1 MQVMFKKRLM
11 ARMFF
16 TSLTI
21 IALVGLGLAA
31 LINVLHEQNAY
42 NEETAELIA
51 EIPSVAAE
59 LRESKQLPPN
69 VDWLESNRQPKRYIM
84 AACGPDFDQLWT
96 SSKATELGLFDACQ
110 KFDEVRDGSA
120 PYFITLANDKGYY
133 AYLLSVELAGKH
145 YSLLVMKDAAKIQ
158 MENREFSERTY
169 WRLALVMGLAFVLL
183 ASAGYWGLRP
193 LVTLRNELL
202 AINQGKTS
210 KLDAEYPSELEG
222 VTTAVN
228 QLLRQSSD
236 QQQRVEHAMND
247 LAHSLKTR
255 LAAVHAI
262 TDDKS
267 LSREDANERIMDQ
280 IGQMDQLVKYQL
292 KRATMGRKGL
302 KQESTLVV
310 PMLEQITLMLDK
322 VYRDKQVK
330 LTTSVADNVAFP
342 GAQEDLMELLGN
354 LMENAYRLSISQVR
368 VSAAVHAG
376 WFELVVEDDG
386 PGIEAE
392 LRDKVLQRGVR
403 ADSRSPGQGIGL
415 AVCDEIVESYLGT
428 LCIEDSMLEGALFRI
443 RIPA

>member
-1 MQVMFKKRLM
+1 MPLKMKKRLM

-21 IALVGLGLAA
+21 IALVGLGLAV

-69 VDWLESNRQPKRYIM
+69 VDWLERNRLPKRYVM
-84 AACGPDFDQLWT
+84 AACGPDFSQLWT
-96 SSKATELGLFDACQ
+96 SAKATELKLFDACE
-110 KFDEVRDGSA
+110 KFDEIRSDSP
-120 PYFITLANDKGYY
+120 PYFIEPAGGKGYY
-133 AYLLSVELAGKH
+133 AYLLAVELGGKK

-158 MENREFSERTY
+158 QENREFSERTY
-169 WRLALVMGLAFVLL
+169 WRLALVMGAAFILL

-193 LVTLRNELL
+193 LVTMRNELL
-202 AINQGKTS
+202 AINQGKS
-210 KLDAEYPSELEG
+210 SELSADYPTELEG
-222 VTTAVN
+222 VSAALN
-228 QLLRQSSD
+228 QLLRQASD
-236 QQQRVEHAMND
+236 QQQRVEHSMND

-267 LSREDANERIMDQ
+267 LSREEANDRIMAQ

-302 KQESTLVV
+302 KQEAVLLT
-310 PMLEQITLMLDK
+310 PMLSQITMMLDK
-322 VYRDKQVK
+322 VYREKQVK
-330 LTTSVADNVAFP
+330 LTSCVSEDVMFP
-342 GAQEDLMELLGN
+342 GGQEDLMELLGN
-354 LMENAYRLSISQVR
+354 LMENAYRLCISEVR
-368 VSAAVHAG
+368 VSAVSRDG
-376 WFELVVEDDG
+376 QFELVVEDDG
-386 PGIEAE
+386 PGIEE
-392 LRDKVLQRGVR
+392 SLRDKVLQRGVR

-415 AVCDEIVESYLGT
+415 AVCDEIVSSYQGT
-428 LCIEDSMLEGALFRI
+428 LTIENSVLEGALFRV
-443 RIPA
+443 RLPV